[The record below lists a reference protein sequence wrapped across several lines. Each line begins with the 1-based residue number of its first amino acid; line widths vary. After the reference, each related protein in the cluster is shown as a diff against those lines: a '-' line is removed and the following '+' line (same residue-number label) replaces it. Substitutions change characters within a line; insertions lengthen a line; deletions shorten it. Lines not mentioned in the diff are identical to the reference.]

1 MKKSQIVLS
10 ALFSSLLLSFSL
22 LPAAGVYAA
31 VGSAQQTGSASA
43 GMLGFAIVLLSA
55 ALSSAIVFFVIR
67 HSKQGTLPVALGSER
82 SRAAGVIMK

>member
-1 MKKSQIVLS
+1 
-10 ALFSSLLLSFSL
+10 
-22 LPAAGVYAA
+22 
-31 VGSAQQTGSASA
+31 
-43 GMLGFAIVLLSA
+43 MLGFAIVLLSA